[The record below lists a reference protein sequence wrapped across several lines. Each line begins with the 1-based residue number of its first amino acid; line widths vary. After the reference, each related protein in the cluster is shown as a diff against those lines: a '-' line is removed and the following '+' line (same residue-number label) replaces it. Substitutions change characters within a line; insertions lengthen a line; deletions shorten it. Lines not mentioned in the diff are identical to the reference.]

1 MQSKQTNSNDR
12 RASYTAPECET
23 CESAHS
29 ADEPVLP
36 KRGLLSALRLY
47 VHYLSIAVRSAMQYK
62 TSFFLSILGQFLV
75 SFNVF
80 LGIYFMFRRFSQVG
94 NFSYLEVLICFSIV
108 LLEFSFAEMWARGF
122 DTFSQTVRSGSFDR
136 ILVRPQNLVLQVLG
150 SRFELTRLG
159 RIVQAIVLFVY
170 AARSGT
176 IVWTPAK
183 ALTVIFMIIGGAC
196 LFSGLFLIYAALCF
210 FTLDGLEFINIVTD
224 GAKEYGRYPFNI
236 YGKKVLLFTTF
247 IIPYALVQYYPLLYL
262 LDRKREWYYILVPLL
277 AVLFLLPCRLLWRFG
292 VRHYQS
298 SGS

>member
-1 MQSKQTNSNDR
+1 
-12 RASYTAPECET
+12 
-23 CESAHS
+23 
-29 ADEPVLP
+29 
-36 KRGLLSALRLY
+36 
-47 VHYLSIAVRSAMQYK
+47 MQYK